1 MEGII
6 ILMEG
11 IIRSIESLISNA
23 KKSLN
28 RPYTIETVKA
38 KRTELKDFAVE
49 EKVPIEIS
57 REILQKFEIL
67 QEEALELLVQH
78 NKNKNNFVKILG
90 TDGHLKLFFDDD
102 WNCNYDIFS
111 YGHDIEASWLIHEA
125 ALVLGDPEVL

>member
-1 MEGII
+1 MKC
-6 ILMEG
+6 
-11 IIRSIESLISNA
+11 IIRSIESIISNA

-38 KRTELKDFAVE
+38 KRTELEKLQKELEDIAVE

-78 NKNKNNFVKILG
+78 NKNNKKN
-90 TDGHLKLFFDDD
+90 
-102 WNCNYDIFS
+102 
-111 YGHDIEASWLIHEA
+111 
-125 ALVLGDPEVL
+125 